1 MVVKGKIR
9 KKYIALRFSSFCLS
23 QDYKQCTLAT
33 NDYHIVYSHIILNMS
48 TFLRLWT
55 NQFWAQYAGNKPNFA
70 DYSLPKNIQGS
81 NIHSFNTLAEEF

>member
-23 QDYKQCTLAT
+23 QGYKQCTLAT

-48 TFLRLWT
+48 TLSMLWIK
-55 NQFWAQYAGNKPNFA
+55 QFWAHYSEYKSDFV
-70 DYSLPKNIQGS
+70 DYSLQIIKTHIF
-81 NIHSFNTLAEEF
+81 IDLTHS